1 LDTACF
7 ERLIRALTTDS
18 TRRTLLGLGGAGLLG
33 ALGLD
38 DAAAKKK
45 GKNKKKC
52 KKCGPCKTCKK
63 GRCRPKTDGT
73 VCGSGGQYCQ
83 AGACRCPAGQEASGG
98 VCAERPLCLGLGA
111 RCTSNGQCCSDICL
125 VDGKEQDCHKF
136 AAGGPCHDDGDC
148 FPDEAC
154 IGFVCTG

>member
-1 LDTACF
+1 MWRSPRSYQEAPLDTACF

-63 GRCRPKTDGT
+63 G
-73 VCGSGGQYCQ
+73 
-83 AGACRCPAGQEASGG
+83 QEASGG

-111 RCTSNGQCCSDICL
+111 RCTSNGQCCSDVCL

-136 AAGGPCHDDGDC
+136 EAGGPCHDDGDC